1 MAELTV
7 DMTYGTALFE
17 AAGELDRVDQIRE
30 EADEI
35 LAVFDEEPDL
45 QKFVNYP
52 AISAEEKKEVL
63 QNVLGGKVCEELLN
77 FLYVLIDKRRI
88 GQFPKIVRVYK
99 DLVDHEEG
107 VAYGTVYSAT
117 PLDEKRLAEIEEE
130 TSKLMQEKVRLTNE
144 IDQNLMAGIK
154 ILVEGKV
161 IDASYRK
168 KFDEMA
174 SQLNIS

>member
-17 AAGELDRVDQIRE
+17 AAGELGKVDQIRD
-30 EADEI
+30 EAEQV
-35 LAVFDEEPDL
+35 LTVFDEESDL
-45 QKFVNYP
+45 SRFVNYP
-52 AISAEEKKEVL
+52 AISADEKKKVL
-63 QNVLGGKVCEELLN
+63 QSVFGGKICDELLN

-88 GQFPKIVRVYK
+88 GQFPRIVKVYK
-99 DLVDHEEG
+99 DLVDREEG
-107 VAYGTVYSAT
+107 VAYGTVYSAV
-117 PLDEKRLAEIEEE
+117 PLDEKRLGEIEEE
-130 TSKLMQEKVRLTNE
+130 TSKLIREKVKLTNE
-144 IDQNLMAGIK
+144 IDQNLMAGVK

-174 SQLNIS
+174 SQMNIS

>member
-17 AAGELDRVDQIRE
+17 AAGELGKVDQIRD
-30 EADEI
+30 EAEQV
-35 LAVFDEEPDL
+35 LTVFDEESDL
-45 QKFVNYP
+45 SSFVNYP
-52 AISAEEKKEVL
+52 AISADEKKEVL
-63 QNVLGGKVCEELLN
+63 QSVFGGKICDELLN

-88 GQFPKIVRVYK
+88 GQFPRIVKVYK
-99 DLVDHEEG
+99 DLVDREEG
-107 VAYGTVYSAT
+107 VAYGTVYSAV
-117 PLDEKRLAEIEEE
+117 PLDEKRLGEIEEE
-130 TSKLMQEKVRLTNE
+130 TSKLIREKVKLTNE
-144 IDQNLMAGIK
+144 IDQNLMAGVK

-174 SQLNIS
+174 SQMNIS